1 MPEGVLRWQ
10 LGGVCWKEA
19 RPVEEAAIRLI
30 VALTVLAEVFGT
42 AAIILAAWLIRQIL
56 KWCSQ

>member
-1 MPEGVLRWQ
+1 M
-10 LGGVCWKEA
+10 
-19 RPVEEAAIRLI
+19 EEAAIRLI

-56 KWCSQ
+56 KWCS